1 MCLVLLQLTRPRGL
15 IFMAFLPFFEEK
27 VRGKEEENVR
37 GRDLEERGRG
47 KLQLGCRVNN

>member
-15 IFMAFLPFFEEK
+15 IFAACLPFEEK
-27 VRGKEEENVR
+27 VRGIEEENVR

-47 KLQLGCRVNN
+47 KLQLGCKVNN